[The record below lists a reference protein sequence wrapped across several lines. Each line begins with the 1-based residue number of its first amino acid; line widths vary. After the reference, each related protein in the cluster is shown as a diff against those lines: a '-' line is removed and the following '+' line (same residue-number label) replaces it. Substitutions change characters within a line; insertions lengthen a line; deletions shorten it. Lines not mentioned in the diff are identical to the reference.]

1 MRVIVSSFIVSLV
14 VFAFVICP
22 QLSSDDYAIATFT
35 FKDVFFFKKFLWITH
50 SQTLGS
56 LLGYKS

>member
-1 MRVIVSSFIVSLV
+1 MPVIVSSFIVSLV

-22 QLSSDDYAIATFT
+22 QCQLDDYEIATFT
-35 FKDVFFFKKFLWITH
+35 FKDFFFFLFLWITD
-50 SQTLGS
+50 SQTLGN